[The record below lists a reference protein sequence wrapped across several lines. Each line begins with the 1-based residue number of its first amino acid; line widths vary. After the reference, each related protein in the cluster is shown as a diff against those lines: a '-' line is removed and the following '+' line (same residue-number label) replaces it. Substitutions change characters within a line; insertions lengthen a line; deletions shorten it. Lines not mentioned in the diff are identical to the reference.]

1 MGTRPAHEPRVLHI
15 SARVRDDH
23 NIFSG
28 ERARQPQFFSGARAN
43 LYIFFDP
50 HKRVPNIFSGAL
62 TPIFFLTATFEYEVL
77 PGALH
82 V

>member
-1 MGTRPAHEPRVLHI
+1 LI
-15 SARVRDDH
+15 STL
-23 NIFSG
+23 
-28 ERARQPQFFSGARAN
+28 ERANHSFFSSARAN